1 MKLLNK
7 LSLFIVIFST
17 LLLGQTGCEEFLD
30 EQPLTDLSEAAFW
43 QNEKHTML
51 ALTGCYRMSN
61 VGNNS
66 YTNEYLIMESMTDN
80 AGYKHGSVG
89 VIYSGYVREGDSQ
102 VVAAIWNRAYA
113 TIFKCNY
120 FLANIDKVE
129 MDAGKKAE
137 VIAEV
142 RFLRAYEYFYL
153 STLYG
158 DVPLITNVLT
168 IEEAN
173 TQSRTP
179 KKDVQDFAI
188 QELTA
193 AAPDLPA
200 DRPESER
207 GRIVRAAAYG
217 IKGRLLMTQEQWS
230 DAAAAFKSAIDLN
243 VHIIDPRYKEL
254 FSEKG
259 ESSKENILFTNCLAG
274 LYGNSHNQR
283 NYHPDFYGGY
293 SESFLYQNLI
303 DAFPMND
310 GLPIDESPL
319 YDPENPFDNRDPRL
333 YASVFLPFYT
343 EFRGKVY
350 DPTNELESLVGATGY
365 GQKKM
370 VTEDYE
376 GDWGSSGD
384 DIIRM
389 RYAEILLSYLECK
402 LEAGDDITQSLLDET
417 INKVRARAAV
427 NMPPVTETNAAELR
441 EIVRNERRIE
451 FSQEEFIRWW
461 DIRRWGIFVERVNRK
476 FYGLKLTDDPENYT
490 DYSVET
496 VGRYRGHKIV
506 LDKTGSIDSKYEL
519 LPIPIYEIN
528 INPSLEQNPG
538 Y

>member
-7 LSLFIVIFST
+7 FSLSIVIFII

-30 EQPLTDLSEAAFW
+30 EQPLTDLSEAAMW
-43 QNEKHTML
+43 QNEKHAML

-61 VGNNS
+61 VGNNA

-89 VIYSGYVREGDSQ
+89 VIYSGYVREGDTQ
-102 VVAAIWNRAYA
+102 VVQAIWNRAYA

-120 FLANIDKVE
+120 FLENIDKVE
-129 MDAGKKAE
+129 MDAAAKAE

-158 DVPLITNVLT
+158 AVPLITKTLT

-173 TQSRTP
+173 TQTRTP
-179 KKDVQDFAI
+179 QQQVQNFAI
-188 QELTA
+188 QELTEL
-193 AAPDLPA
+193 APDLPA
-200 DRPESER
+200 ERPESDR

-217 IKGRLLMTQEQWS
+217 IKGRLLMTQQNWAE
-230 DAAAAFKSAIDLN
+230 AAAAFKSVIDLG
-243 VHIIDPRYKEL
+243 VHMIDPRYKEL
-254 FSEKG
+254 FEESG
-259 ESSKENILFTNCLAG
+259 ETSSENILFTNILAG

-293 SESFLYQNLI
+293 SESFLYQNLV
-303 DAFPMND
+303 DAFPMVD

-319 YDPENPFDNRDPRL
+319 YDPQNPFENRDPRL

-343 EFRGKVY
+343 EFRGVVY
-350 DPTNELESLVGATGY
+350 DPTNELNSLVGATGY

-370 VTEDYE
+370 VTEDYD

-389 RYAEILLSYLECK
+389 RYAEILLSYLESK
-402 LEAGDDITQSLLDET
+402 LEAGDMITQELLDET
-417 INKVRARAAV
+417 INQLRTREAV
-427 NMPPVTETNAAELR
+427 NIGIVTELSPDKLR

-461 DIRRWGIFVERVNRK
+461 DIRRWGIMVERVNRK

-490 DYSVET
+490 QYSVET
-496 VGRYRGHKIV
+496 EGKYRGHKIV
-506 LDKTGSIDSKYEL
+506 LDKTGSITSQYQF
-519 LPIPIYEIN
+519 LPIPIFEIN
-528 INPSLEQNPG
+528 INEGLEQNPG